1 MAPNGTGR
9 LEDGLRQASDALA
22 LAIYLDGDTYGAEAL
37 AQAVAASV
45 EFVVSALDVNAL
57 LDEVDLNA
65 VLDRVDINRCW
76 TGPTWTACSGGW
88 TSQR

>member
-1 MAPNGTGR
+1 MEGR
-9 LEDGLRQASDALA
+9 LVPR
-22 LAIYLDGDTYGAEAL
+22 AEAL
-37 AQAVAASV
+37 AQAVAERAV

-57 LDEVDLNA
+57 LDEVYLNA

-76 TGPTWTACSGGW
+76 TGPTWTACSGGR